1 MLTYDWMKS
10 GGRSLDMGT
19 RLAGPITK
27 CSALRWL
34 EYTLGG
40 IIVLV
45 LLLAAIGA
53 TYEAI
58 AESREVREAAA
69 D

>member
-1 MLTYDWMKS
+1 
-10 GGRSLDMGT
+10 MGT
-19 RLAGPITK
+19 RLAGPIK
-27 CSALRWL
+27 KRSALRWL
-34 EYTLGG
+34 EYTLCG

-58 AESREVREAAA
+58 AESREVSEAAA
-69 D
+69 G